1 MRPQA
6 PYQLPLAYIF
16 KWSRS
21 LTSPVSEAGL
31 SVPPKPPTSLTADD
45 RHVGVADAPV
55 NICEKKKGWSS
66 RNGPRPHGSKET
78 RAGRRPFRERKLALS
93 RLLMRSR
100 GGIQYVEHTEGHGEK
115 LFEAVCE
122 LGLEGIVSKRLT
134 SVYRSGR
141 SRTW

>member
-45 RHVGVADAPV
+45 RHVGVAGAPV

-66 RNGPRPHGSKET
+66 RNGPQPHGWLADIQRDAGWTPAIS
-78 RAGRRPFRERKLALS
+78 RAQVGS
-93 RLLMRSR
+93 
-100 GGIQYVEHTEGHGEK
+100 QQ
-115 LFEAVCE
+115 
-122 LGLEGIVSKRLT
+122 T
-134 SVYRSGR
+134 SAAFAWRHPVR
-141 SRTW
+141 